1 MFRYSGLR
9 LFVLLGCLALPAAA
23 GWGAD
28 LAGKP
33 VSQEEIMSRLR
44 RALGNETGNG
54 SVDIQLTGAKPA
66 MFVPAGAAATVRVDG
81 LDYNRR
87 SGRFTAM
94 LAAPAN
100 DPDAKLVQVS
110 GRVQSVDQIPVLR
123 NRIVPGETIGKGDID
138 WVDVRGQVA
147 SNMITDANDL
157 IGQSPKRPLMP
168 GVAIRSGDIGKP
180 EQVLKGATVTMNVI
194 SPGMVLSASGRAI
207 GGGSTGDTI
216 QVMNL
221 QTKRTIEAT
230 VVGPNRVEVSS
241 RTPHVLSN

>member
-1 MFRYSGLR
+1 ML
-9 LFVLLGCLALPAAA
+9 VL
-23 GWGAD
+23 
-28 LAGKP
+28 
-33 VSQEEIMSRLR
+33 
-44 RALGNETGNG
+44 
-54 SVDIQLTGAKPA
+54 
-66 MFVPAGAAATVRVDG
+66 G